1 MKKASIIIIVIIGVM
16 AGGCKKYLNV
26 NQNLNQPTTVT
37 PNVVLSAALVGT
49 ADNIG
54 RDYQNLTRWMA
65 YWSRSGNY
73 VPDVQTETYNIPNS
87 YTDFEWGNIYATL
100 NRYNYIEQAGRAAQ
114 APFYV
119 GVAKLMKAFHFSML
133 VDIYNDVPY
142 KDAFNVETSVQP
154 KYDKGPDIYND
165 LIKQIDSAISLFDS
179 AKSYYVSAPVS
190 TRKTD
195 EQYDVLFGDPSGSGA
210 TDAAT
215 AGKRMDAW
223 VRFANTELLKLL
235 MHQSQ
240 DAAQQGL
247 IQTQLALIANNKRG
261 FIGAGQSAVVNPGY
275 QNSTAKIS
283 PLYATFFTVTAATTN
298 VAYYRANTY
307 AVNFYNNNN
316 DPRLGYFYASV
327 NGGYAGNYD
336 GDPTAVSNANSSAI
350 GAGILKGP
358 GQDQLVLSDFES
370 LFLQAEA
377 AQRGW
382 ITGDPQT
389 FYQKAITQS
398 FEYMYKDGTNT
409 IPSGTTP
416 DADALAYYTQ
426 GTGFV
431 DVDWT
436 ASPDKLHAILTQ
448 KWAALNGINQVE
460 AWNDYRRTGI
470 PALPI
475 SKAPTHIQPLIPVR
489 YLYPQSELNTNG
501 VNVPQLGANAQFTAK
516 IFWNQ

>member
-1 MKKASIIIIVIIGVM
+1 MT
-16 AGGCKKYLNV
+16 GGCKKYLNV

-73 VPDVQTETYNIPNS
+73 VPDVQTETYNIPNN

-100 NRYNYIEQAGRAAQ
+100 NRYNYLEGTGREAQ
-114 APFYV
+114 SPFYV
-119 GVAKLMKAFHFSML
+119 AVAKVMKAYHFSTL

-142 KDAFNVETSVQP
+142 KDAFNVQTAVQP
-154 KYDKGPDIYND
+154 KYDKGADIYND
-165 LIKQIDSAISLFDS
+165 LVKQIDSAILLFDS
-179 AKSYYVSAPVS
+179 AKTYYGTAPTV
-190 TRKTD
+190 TLKTD
-195 EQYDVLFGDPSGSGA
+195 EQYDVLFGNPGGTGGSDVATA
-210 TDAAT
+210 TD
-215 AGKRMDAW
+215 RMDAW
-223 VRFANTELLKLL
+223 VRFSNTLLLKLL

-240 DAAQQGL
+240 VSAQQGL
-247 IQTQLALIANNKRG
+247 ITTELAKIKANGRG
-261 FIGAGQSAVVNPGY
+261 FIGAGQSAFVNPGY

-283 PLYATFFTVTAATTN
+283 PLYGTFFTVTSSTTN

-316 DPRLGYFYASV
+316 DPRLTYFYAAV
-327 NGGYAGNYD
+327 GGTYAGNYD
-336 GDPTAVSNANSSAI
+336 GDPTAVSNANTSAI
-350 GAGILKGP
+350 GPGVLKGP

-377 AQRGW
+377 VQRGW
-382 ITGDPQT
+382 IAGNAQAL
-389 FYQKAITQS
+389 YESAITQS
-398 FEYMYKDGTNT
+398 FEYLYKDGTNQ
-409 IPSGTTP
+409 IPAGATP
-416 DADALAYYTQ
+416 DDDAKAYYTQ
-426 GTGFV
+426 GSGFV

-448 KWAALNGINQVE
+448 KWAALNGIDQVE
-460 AWNDYRRTGI
+460 AWTDFRRTGI
-470 PALPI
+470 PSLPI
-475 SKAPTHIQPLIPVR
+475 SKAPTHIQPEIPIR

-501 VNVPQLGANAQFTAK
+501 VNVPQLGGNAQFTAK

>member
-1 MKKASIIIIVIIGVM
+1 MKKATTIIVILIGVM
-16 AGGCKKYLNV
+16 VGGCKKYLNV
-26 NQNLNQPTTVT
+26 NQNQNQPTTVT

-49 ADNIG
+49 ADNLG

-73 VPDVQTETYNIPNS
+73 VPDVQTETYNLPNN
-87 YTDFEWGNIYATL
+87 YTDFEWGNVYATL
-100 NRYNYIEQAGRAAQ
+100 NRFNYIEQTGRDAQ

-119 GVAKLMKAFHFSML
+119 AVAKVMKAFHFSML

-142 KDAFNVETSVQP
+142 KEAFNPQNSVQP
-154 KYDKGPDIYND
+154 KYDKGADIYND
-165 LIKQIDSAISLFDS
+165 LVKQVDSAIVLFDS
-179 AKSYYVSAPVS
+179 AKSYYATAPTV
-190 TRKTD
+190 TLKTD
-195 EQYDVLFGDPSGSGA
+195 EQYDVLFGNAGGNGG

-215 AGKRMDAW
+215 ASDRMDAW
-223 VRFANTELLKLL
+223 VRFSNTLLLKLL

-240 DAAQQGL
+240 VGAQQGL
-247 IQTQLALIANNKRG
+247 IATELAGIAANGRG
-261 FIGAGQSAVVNPGY
+261 FIGAGESAVINPGY
-275 QNSTAKIS
+275 QNSTAKIN
-283 PLYATFFTVTAATTN
+283 PFYATFFTVTASTTN

-307 AVNFYNNNN
+307 AVNFYNSNN
-316 DPRLGYFYASV
+316 DPRLGYFYSAV

-336 GDPTAVSNANSSAI
+336 GDPAAVSNANTSAI
-350 GAGILKGP
+350 GPGVLKGP

-389 FYQKAITQS
+389 LFESAITQS
-398 FEYMYKDGTNT
+398 FEYLYKDGTNQ
-409 IPSGTTP
+409 IPTGATP
-416 DADALAYYTQ
+416 DDDARTYYTQ
-426 GTGFV
+426 GV
-431 DVDWT
+431 ADVDWT
-436 ASPDKLHAILTQ
+436 ASPNKLHAILTQ

-460 AWNDYRRTGI
+460 AWTDFRRTGI

-475 SKAPTHIQPLIPVR
+475 SKAPTHIEPEIPVR

-501 VNVPQLGANAQFTAK
+501 VNVPQLGANAQFSAK